1 MIRSIKSMPVTLI
14 ILLVTFAFALEPAPV
29 AQAEVT
35 LDVSKLTCEQF
46 LGYKLTTSE
55 KIATW
60 LSGYHNGKRG
70 NTSLGVHGLIANAK
84 KLRSYCTRNS
94 QTLVMDA
101 VGTVL
106 GKAQ

>member
-1 MIRSIKSMPVTLI
+1 MTRSTKSMLV
-14 ILLVTFAFALEPAPV
+14 ILGLAFTFALEPAPV

-46 LGYKLTTSE
+46 LGYKLATSE
-55 KIATW
+55 KIAAW

-70 NTSLGVHGLIANAK
+70 NTSLGIHGLIANAK

-101 VGTVL
+101 VETVL

>member
-1 MIRSIKSMPVTLI
+1 MTRSIKSMLV
-14 ILLVTFAFALEPAPV
+14 ILGATFAFALEPEPV

-46 LGYKLTTSE
+46 LGYKLATSE
-55 KIATW
+55 KIAAW

-70 NTSLGVHGLIANAK
+70 NTSLDTHGLIENAK
-84 KLRSYCTRNS
+84 KLRNYCIRNS

-101 VGTVL
+101 VETVL
-106 GKAQ
+106 GAAQ

>member
-1 MIRSIKSMPVTLI
+1 MTRSIKSMLV
-14 ILLVTFAFALEPAPV
+14 ILGATFAFALEPEPV

-46 LGYKLTTSE
+46 LGYKLATSE
-55 KIATW
+55 KIAAW

-101 VGTVL
+101 VETVL
-106 GKAQ
+106 GNAQ

>member
-1 MIRSIKSMPVTLI
+1 MTRSIKSMLI
-14 ILLVTFAFALEPAPV
+14 VLGATFAFALEPEPV

-46 LGYKLTTSE
+46 LGYKLATSE
-55 KIATW
+55 KIAAW

-101 VGTVL
+101 VETVL

>member
-1 MIRSIKSMPVTLI
+1 MTRSIKSMLI
-14 ILLVTFAFALEPAPV
+14 VVGATFAFALEPEPV

-46 LGYKLTTSE
+46 LGYKLATSE
-55 KIATW
+55 KIAAW

-70 NTSLGVHGLIANAK
+70 NTSLGVHGLIGNAK

-101 VGTVL
+101 VETVL
-106 GKAQ
+106 GTAQ

>member
-1 MIRSIKSMPVTLI
+1 MTRSIKTMLI
-14 ILLVTFAFALEPAPV
+14 VLGATFAFALEPEPV

-55 KIATW
+55 KIVTW

-70 NTSLGVHGLIANAK
+70 NTSLDTHGLIDNAK
-84 KLRSYCTRNS
+84 KLRNYCIRNG

-101 VGTVL
+101 VETVL
-106 GKAQ
+106 GAAQ